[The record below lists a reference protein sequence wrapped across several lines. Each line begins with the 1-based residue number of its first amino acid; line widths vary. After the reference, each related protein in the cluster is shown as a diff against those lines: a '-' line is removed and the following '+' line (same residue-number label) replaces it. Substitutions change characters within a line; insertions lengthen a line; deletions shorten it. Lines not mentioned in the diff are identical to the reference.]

1 MLQLAPEEGL
11 RRPRTCERDPVT
23 AAQKLVAWFEG
34 NSWRSQCAAR
44 AEAHVR
50 ASNPE
55 LEPGSD
61 EFYTEVLKVAKSIT

>member
-1 MLQLAPEEGL
+1 M
-11 RRPRTCERDPVT
+11 T
-23 AAQKLVAWFEG
+23 AAQKLVAWFGG

-61 EFYTEVLKVAKSIT
+61 EFYTEVLKVAKRIT